1 MEALD
6 KQIAG
11 DWYDMRQVLDDHHA
25 YEEHL
30 DIQERELGILLQD
43 LRLSVER
50 GPVELKRTTVNA
62 VLSFAESLQF
72 DAKAFQEFGR
82 HAEELKKLAYLS
94 LLQRSFCTT
103 EISPRRA
110 EAQGAD
116 TMTDAVRQTDFKTIV
131 GNVQKRISENQA
143 AKSHPMIKNILLQ
156 VGVYR
161 RELENMKELA
171 PNIPKEKS
179 AAFTANYKKTFD
191 EITRKVQ
198 DSYAA
203 LLREEEGP
211 EKDARPKSMFL
222 RFDVKGL
229 APFFASQAQEFARIR
244 SILTYAEKER
254 YKTLDILGEI
264 LRKRDN
270 TISLIDRELKNYE
283 RFWFGHGDEL
293 AREFG
298 TELTTYMARR
308 LSVAVGETE

>member
-11 DWYDMRQVLDDHHA
+11 DWYDIRQALDDHHA

-30 DIQERELGILLQD
+30 DVQDQELGILMQD

-50 GPVELKRTTVNA
+50 GPVELKRKTLSV

-72 DAKAFQEFGR
+72 DAKAFQDFGR
-82 HAEELKKLAYLS
+82 HGRELKKLTYLS
-94 LLQRSFCTT
+94 LLQRSFCTK
-103 EISPRRA
+103 EISPRRV

-116 TMTDAVRQTDFKTIV
+116 AMTDAVRQTDFKTIV
-131 GNVQKRISENQA
+131 GNVQKRIAENPA

-161 RELENMKELA
+161 RELETMKELA

-179 AAFTANYKKTFD
+179 AAFTENYKKTFD

-211 EKDARPKSMFL
+211 EKNERPRSMFL
-222 RFDVKGL
+222 RFDLKGL

-244 SILTYAEKER
+244 SILTYAERER

-264 LRKRDN
+264 LRKREN
-270 TISLIDRELKNYE
+270 TLSLIDRELKNYE

-298 TELTTYMARR
+298 TELTTYLGRR
-308 LSVAVGETE
+308 VSIAVGEIE